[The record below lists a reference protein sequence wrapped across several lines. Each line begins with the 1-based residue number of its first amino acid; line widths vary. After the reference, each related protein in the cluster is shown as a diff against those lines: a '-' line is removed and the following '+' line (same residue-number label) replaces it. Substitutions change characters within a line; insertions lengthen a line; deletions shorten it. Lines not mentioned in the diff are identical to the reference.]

1 MGWLCSYTPL
11 ELIHASGF
19 LPYRIVGHSYPVKNA
34 DSYIHP
40 NYCQFVKSSIDIAIE
55 GGYDFLEGLV
65 FVNSCDAMRRLYDVW
80 KKFHPPKFHYM
91 IDIPM
96 GDSSLGIK
104 YLKNEFIKLKKA
116 LENHTN
122 KEILKSDLERSI
134 DLFTESRTLYRE
146 LNLLRLKNS
155 TLVSGEEMM
164 ELTTDFFE
172 SSPTNWNKK
181 IKILIEEKKRNKPIT
196 DKPRILLSG
205 SPIHDIEFIKFIET
219 CGMNVV
225 YEDVCT
231 GSKFFD
237 LNIVKSDDLLNSLS
251 RAYLNR
257 SPCARMMK
265 IEERAKNINEISEK
279 FNIDGVIHHSLK
291 FCDTYL
297 YDVPVLKEML
307 NKKNLKVLFIESDGL
322 GSTNQL
328 KTRLEAFSEMI
339 KN

>member
-11 ELIHASGF
+11 ELIYASGF

-40 NYCQFVKSSIDIAIE
+40 NYCQFVKSSIDIAVE
-55 GGYDFLEGLV
+55 GDYDFLEGLV

-80 KKFHPPKFHYM
+80 KKFHPPKFHYI

-122 KEILKSDLERSI
+122 KEIRKSDLERSI

-146 LNLLRLKNS
+146 LNSLRLKNP
-155 TLVSGEEMM
+155 TLISGEEMM
-164 ELTTDFFE
+164 ELTIDFFE

-181 IKILIEEKKRNKPIT
+181 IKVLIEEKKLNKPIT

-205 SPIHDIEFIKFIET
+205 SPIHDIEFIKFIESS
-219 CGMNVV
+219 GMNVV

-237 LNIVKSDDLLNSLS
+237 LNIVKSDDLINSLS

-257 SPCARMMK
+257 TPCARMMK
-265 IEERAKNINEISEK
+265 IEERAANINEISEK
-279 FNIDGVIHHSLK
+279 FSIDGVIHHSLK

-297 YDVPVLKEML
+297 YDVPPLKELL
-307 NKKNLKVLFIESDGL
+307 NKKNIKVLFIESDGL